1 MKKSRFSLWMRLTLL
16 ILLGIIITVSFLFY
30 RINQQIIETNQLR
43 QEKTLLELGH
53 FLARDQQ
60 VIAALKSE
68 TSTPEIQQLTQA
80 AEKDFGLDFVVVM
93 TMAKIRLT
101 HPNPEKIYQ
110 PFEGGDEELAV
121 TKGVETVSTA
131 TGTLGQSLRGFVPVF
146 DRNKDEIGVI
156 SIGMTTTRLSETLAQ
171 ARKNLTLSL
180 CLSLFISLMIAV
192 FTAFTLKR
200 QMHDLEPKEIGILL
214 EERNAMFQN
223 LHDGVIVT
231 NQRNEVTLVNQAGIV
246 MIEKLAHT
254 SKPFGKQ
261 IASLIPIITEFQS
274 RTKTITDEIY
284 QQNGVDYLISVAPI
298 VVRKQQV
305 GQILM
310 IRDMTDL
317 TSLHEQLINTTAYAS
332 SLQSQSHDFLN
343 KLHVIYG
350 LSDIGDAEALQ
361 IYLQK
366 ILEPEQE
373 FSSRMVYLIHNPIIA
388 GFLIGERSRFLEK
401 QLPFMVEIYPDIP
414 PSSNQ
419 KKVQLWMN
427 MVRVI
432 HDFLLNQTLKQFAM
446 RLGYQN
452 KQLELV
458 YTLPN
463 DDFLIPELK
472 TLLHTKYFDN
482 LLKTTNGR
490 FALENQGQAYK
501 LSLTLPYISTKEEEN
516 DIPNINY

>member
-1 MKKSRFSLWMRLTLL
+1 
-16 ILLGIIITVSFLFY
+16 
-30 RINQQIIETNQLR
+30 
-43 QEKTLLELGH
+43 
-53 FLARDQQ
+53 
-60 VIAALKSE
+60 
-68 TSTPEIQQLTQA
+68 
-80 AEKDFGLDFVVVM
+80 
-93 TMAKIRLT
+93 
-101 HPNPEKIYQ
+101 
-110 PFEGGDEELAV
+110 
-121 TKGVETVSTA
+121 
-131 TGTLGQSLRGFVPVF
+131 
-146 DRNKDEIGVI
+146 
-156 SIGMTTTRLSETLAQ
+156 
-171 ARKNLTLSL
+171 
-180 CLSLFISLMIAV
+180 
-192 FTAFTLKR
+192 
-200 QMHDLEPKEIGILL
+200 
-214 EERNAMFQN
+214 
-223 LHDGVIVT
+223 
-231 NQRNEVTLVNQAGIV
+231 
-246 MIEKLAHT
+246 
-254 SKPFGKQ
+254 
-261 IASLIPIITEFQS
+261 
-274 RTKTITDEIY
+274 
-284 QQNGVDYLISVAPI
+284 
-298 VVRKQQV
+298 
-305 GQILM
+305 M

-373 FSSRMVYLIHNPIIA
+373 FSSRMVYLIHNPVIA